1 MFMERVEVG
10 FPSGS
15 QKCAGWLYLP
25 AGPPKPRPIVVMGHG
40 LGANREMGLDR
51 FARRFAAAG
60 IGVLVFDYRH
70 FGGSDGDP
78 RQVVNIARQRED
90 WTAAVAYARTL
101 RGFDATRIA
110 LWGTSLGGG
119 HALTV
124 APDDAYIAAVVAQV
138 PFVSG
143 FSSALA
149 KGLLSFVKVGFLA
162 ASDLVFGTILR
173 KPVQIRLAGR
183 KRATAMMT
191 GSDVPGGFGRLAEE
205 SPSYRPKIAARAA
218 LSILFDR
225 PARHV
230 KELKMPVLYVLCDN
244 DSITP
249 VKPALRAA
257 GKTKHAVVKRYPAGH
272 FDLYFDELF
281 EQTVYD
287 QTEFL
292 TSVLRP

>member
-1 MFMERVEVG
+1 MIMERVEVG
-10 FPSGS
+10 FPSGG

-60 IGVLVFDYRH
+60 MGVLVFDYRH
-70 FGGSDGDP
+70 FGDSDGDP
-78 RQVVNIARQRED
+78 RQVVNLARQRED
-90 WTAAVAYARTL
+90 WIAAVAYARTL

-119 HALTV
+119 HALAV

-162 ASDLVFGTILR
+162 ATDLVFGTVLR

-183 KRATAMMT
+183 KRAAAMMT
-191 GSDVPGGFGRLAEE
+191 GSDVPAGFGRLAEE
-205 SPSYRPKIAARAA
+205 SANYRPKIAARAA
-218 LSILFDR
+218 FSLLFAR
-225 PARHV
+225 PARQV
-230 KELKMPVLYVLCDN
+230 KELKMPVLYALCDN

-257 GKTKHAVVKRYPAGH
+257 EKTKHAVVKRYAAKH

-292 TSVLRP
+292 ISVLRP

>member
-1 MFMERVEVG
+1 MERVEVG
-10 FPSGS
+10 FPSGG

-60 IGVLVFDYRH
+60 MGVLVFDYRH
-70 FGGSDGDP
+70 FGNSDGDP

-90 WTAAVAYARTL
+90 WIAAVAYARTL

-110 LWGTSLGGG
+110 LWGTSLAGG
-119 HALTV
+119 HVLAV

-138 PFVSG
+138 PYVSG
-143 FSSALA
+143 FSSAWA
-149 KGLLSFVKVGFLA
+149 KGPISLLKVTTTA
-162 ASDLVFGTILR
+162 ITDVVFGTILR

-183 KRATAMMT
+183 KRANAMLT
-191 GSDVPGGFGRLAEE
+191 GPDVPAGFGRLAEE
-205 SPSYRPKIAARAA
+205 SPAYRPKI
-218 LSILFDR
+218 
-225 PARHV
+225 PARTAFPLLFGRPGRHA
-230 KELKMPVLYVLCDN
+230 KELKMPVLYALCDK

-257 GKTKHAVVKRYPAGH
+257 AKTKHAVVKRYPAGH
-272 FDLYFDELF
+272 FDIYFDEIF
-281 EQTVYD
+281 EQAVYD